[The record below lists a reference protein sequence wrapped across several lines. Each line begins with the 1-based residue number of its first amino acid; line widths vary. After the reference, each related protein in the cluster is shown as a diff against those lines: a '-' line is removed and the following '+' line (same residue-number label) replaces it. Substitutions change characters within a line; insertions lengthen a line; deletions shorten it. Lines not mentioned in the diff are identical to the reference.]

1 MQLNQRLID
10 SFQHTKVE
18 SDFIIF
24 KKSLAERQI
33 FKRFKRKDCLMEI
46 LKPNLGFFLIR
57 DKKTNIQYRKAAQ
70 AMSKKKFDEASK
82 RLRDIMI
89 GLRAPFRP
97 GDLLQL
103 QIDTKKK
110 MHQMAMNKT
119 RHHR

>member
-33 FKRFKRKDCLMEI
+33 FKNFKRKDCLMEI

-57 DKKTNIQYRKAAQ
+57 DKETNIQYRKAAQ